1 MRARTLWLV
10 QLGFLLATVPAFAQS
25 KWRPKPKPAAS
36 AELKTDAKPDAEK
49 AEPKPEPGGTPEAV
63 DPAATT
69 SPADDLGEAPP
80 PAATQ
85 KQGTRP
91 SPLTPAPGEFPK
103 GAPAPAPPDYDK
115 LLASIAA
122 LRSRIAAVTTTLYS
136 SKLRVVFSAEG
147 DEAQIASLKV
157 TLDDGVVYVAPER
170 FSAEEP
176 RVVYEHAV
184 APGHHV
190 IGIEI
195 ERHDVRGRKFR
206 TFQSSK
212 FTVIVPESK
221 QLEADVLLE
230 DDSDMGEEFPDSE
243 DGEYELG
250 ARLRARVIE

>member
-36 AELKTDAKPDAEK
+36 AEAKPEAEK
-49 AEPKPEPGGTPEAV
+49 AEVKPEPGSTAEAPA
-63 DPAATT
+63 PAATPV
-69 SPADDLGEAPP
+69 PADDLGEPP
-80 PAATQ
+80 TPAAPDQ
-85 KQGTRP
+85 QGTRP

-147 DEAQIASLKV
+147 DDAQIASLKV

-190 IGIEI
+190 IGVEI

-230 DDSDMGEEFPDSE
+230 DDSDMGEEFPDGE

>member
-1 MRARTLWLV
+1 MRARTLWLS
-10 QLGFLLATVPAFAQS
+10 LGFLLVTSPLFAQN

-36 AELKTDAKPDAEK
+36 AEAKPEAKPESEKTDAA
-49 AEPKPEPGGTPEAV
+49 KPETV
-63 DPAATT
+63 SPADAAPATT
-69 SPADDLGEAPP
+69 TAPVDDLGEPPP
-80 PAATQ
+80 PAVEQ
-85 KQGTRP
+85 KEGTKP

-103 GAPAPAPPDYDK
+103 GAALPPPPDYDK

-147 DEAQIASLKV
+147 DDAQIASLKV
-157 TLDDGVVYVAPER
+157 TLDGGVVYVAPDR

-195 ERHDVRGRKFR
+195 ERHDVRGRQFR

-221 QLEADVLLE
+221 RLEADVLLE
-230 DDSDMGEEFPDSE
+230 DDSDMGEEFPDDE
-243 DGEYELG
+243 DGEYELV
-250 ARLRARVIE
+250 ASLRARVVE

>member
-1 MRARTLWLV
+1 MRARTLWLS
-10 QLGFLLATVPAFAQS
+10 LGFLLVTTPLFAQS
-25 KWRPKPKPAAS
+25 KWRPKPKPAPS
-36 AELKTDAKPDAEK
+36 AEV
-49 AEPKPEPGGTPEAV
+49 KPETKPEGDKADSARPDTPVPTEGAA
-63 DPAATT
+63 PATAA
-69 SPADDLGEAPP
+69 PADDLGEPPP
-80 PAATQ
+80 PALEQ
-85 KQGTRP
+85 KEGTKP

-103 GAPAPAPPDYDK
+103 GAALPPPPDYDK

-147 DEAQIASLKV
+147 EEAQIASLKV
-157 TLDDGVVYVAPER
+157 TLDGGVVFVAPER

-190 IGIEI
+190 IGVEI
-195 ERHDVRGRKFR
+195 ERHDVRGRQFR

-212 FTVIVPESK
+212 FTVVVPESK

-230 DDSDMGEEFPDSE
+230 DDSDMGEEFPDGE
-243 DGEYELG
+243 DGEYQLG
-250 ARLRARVIE
+250 ATLRARVIE

>member
-1 MRARTLWLV
+1 MRARTLWLS
-10 QLGFLLATVPAFAQS
+10 LGFLLVASPLFAQS
-25 KWRPKPKPAAS
+25 KWRPKPKPAPS
-36 AELKTDAKPDAEK
+36 AEAKPEAKPEAEK
-49 AEPKPEPGGTPEAV
+49 ADAAKPEQPAPDAAA
-63 DPAATT
+63 PAATT
-69 SPADDLGEAPP
+69 TVDDLGEPP
-80 PAATQ
+80 PPSVEQ
-85 KQGTRP
+85 KDGTKP

-103 GAPAPAPPDYDK
+103 GAALPPPPDYDK

-136 SKLRVVFSAEG
+136 SKLRVVFTAEG

-157 TLDDGVVYVAPER
+157 TLDGGVVFVAPDR
-170 FSAEEP
+170 FSADEP

-195 ERHDVRGRKFR
+195 ERHDVRGRQFR

-221 QLEADVLLE
+221 KLEADVLVE
-230 DDSDMGEEFPDSE
+230 DDSDMGEEFPDDE
-243 DGEYELG
+243 DGEYELV
-250 ARLRARVIE
+250 ASLRARVVE

>member
-1 MRARTLWLV
+1 MRARPLWLS
-10 QLGFLLATVPAFAQS
+10 LGFLLVTTPLFAQS
-25 KWRPKPKPAAS
+25 KWRPKPKPAPS
-36 AELKTDAKPDAEK
+36 AEVKPEAKPESDKADAAKSET
-49 AEPKPEPGGTPEAV
+49 AAPTDGAAAGA
-63 DPAATT
+63 PAA
-69 SPADDLGEAPP
+69 PADDLGEPPP
-80 PAATQ
+80 PAVEQ
-85 KQGTRP
+85 KEGTKP

-103 GAPAPAPPDYDK
+103 GTALPPPPDYDK

-147 DEAQIASLKV
+147 EDAQIANLKV
-157 TLDDGVVYVAPER
+157 TLDGGVVFVAPDR

-195 ERHDVRGRKFR
+195 ERHDVRGRQFR

-212 FTVIVPESK
+212 FTVVVPESK

-230 DDSDMGEEFPDSE
+230 DDSDMGEEFPDGE

-250 ARLRARVIE
+250 ASLRARVIE

>member
-1 MRARTLWLV
+1 MRARTLWLS
-10 QLGFLLATVPAFAQS
+10 LAFVLVTTPLFAQN
-25 KWRPKPKPAAS
+25 KWRPKPAPS
-36 AELKTDAKPDAEK
+36 AEVKPEARPEGEKPDATRTD
-49 AEPKPEPGGTPEAV
+49 APIATDGAA
-63 DPAATT
+63 PAAATA
-69 SPADDLGEAPP
+69 PVDDLGEAPP
-80 PAATQ
+80 AAVDQ
-85 KQGTRP
+85 KEGTKR
-91 SPLTPAPGEFPK
+91 SPLTPLPGEFPK
-103 GAPAPAPPDYDK
+103 GASLPPPPDYDK

-147 DEAQIASLKV
+147 EEAQIASLKV
-157 TLDDGVVYVAPER
+157 TLDGGVVFVAPDR

-190 IGIEI
+190 IGVEV
-195 ERHDVRGRKFR
+195 ERHDVRGRQFR

-230 DDSDMGEEFPDSE
+230 DDSDMGEEFPDDE
-243 DGEYELG
+243 DGEYELV